1 MDSCECGD
9 TGNDGNGDKGP
20 EHCRN
25 REKEQKTCQFVGR
38 SVREAESFADYQRKD
53 MLGMCFTLQGFSL
66 PADCVAKRRQ
76 PLGRNLFPDSGHK
89 FQSPCLK
96 HIDESGTG
104 GRRKRFSF
112 R

>member
-53 MLGMCFTLQGFSL
+53 LIDKFNHNYS
-66 PADCVAKRRQ
+66 PA
-76 PLGRNLFPDSGHK
+76 
-89 FQSPCLK
+89 
-96 HIDESGTG
+96 HIHNQDGIRIIGIIRITEQ
-104 GRRKRFSF
+104 
-112 R
+112 

>member
-53 MLGMCFTLQGFSL
+53 LIDKFNHNYSPRPYPQPSRN
-66 PADCVAKRRQ
+66 PDNWNYPDYRAIDRRPQ
-76 PLGRNLFPDSGHK
+76 E
-89 FQSPCLK
+89 
-96 HIDESGTG
+96 I
-104 GRRKRFSF
+104 
-112 R
+112 